1 VTQFEIMGLVESWV
15 EEWSWEKIEQLLPKE
30 YKWECQ
36 GTKWGK
42 KKRKSCGGRITGV
55 KLGIKEKR

>member
-1 VTQFEIMGLVESWV
+1 MGLVESWV

-55 KLGIKEKR
+55 KLGIKEKG